1 MAVSLRI
8 DDHDF
13 APPLL
18 TGADVLTMT
27 RAGILPEGR
36 GYELI
41 EGVLVRMAA
50 QNAPHV
56 AMIVDLM
63 RFFIGALPP
72 SRAVAP
78 APSLFLSDT
87 LMLEPDICLYD
98 AGLASTDLRGADLDL
113 VIEVADTTLRYD
125 LGKKA
130 RLYAAHGV
138 RDYWVIDLND
148 AVLHRHALSG
158 DGPYAPPDR
167 IPFGHP
173 VPLPF
178 AGDIALVL

>member
-1 MAVSLRI
+1 MTALLKI

-18 TGADVLTMT
+18 TGADVMTMT

-41 EGVLVRMAA
+41 EGVLVKMAA

-56 AMIVDLM
+56 ETIVDLM
-63 RFFIGALPP
+63 RFFIGALPAEH
-72 SRAVAP
+72 AVAP
-78 APSLFLSDT
+78 APTLFLSDT
-87 LMLEPDICLYD
+87 LLLEPDIAIYTR
-98 AGLASTDLRGADLDL
+98 GRASTDLRGPDLHL
-113 VIEVADTTLRYD
+113 VVEVSDTTLRYD

-130 RLYAAHGV
+130 ALYAAHGV
-138 RDYWVIDLND
+138 RDYWVIDLNG
-148 AVLHRHALSG
+148 AVLHRHA
-158 DGPYAPPDR
+158 DPAPGGYPAPEA
-167 IPFGHP
+167 IPFGQP

-178 AGDIALVL
+178 IDGIALTL